1 MTKDKTM
8 NKRILITYATRTSS
22 TSEIAAAVGETL
34 GGRGFSVDVKPVK
47 TNPSL
52 NGYDAIVLGSAIRMG
67 SWLPEMVDFIKAN
80 QFVLNTLPV
89 SLFTVHILNT
99 GDDET
104 SRVARH
110 AYLNNIRPLVKP
122 VDQVFFTGMIDL
134 EKLSLLDRMMVK
146 MVKSP
151 IGDYRDWNKI
161 RGWAEGIL

>member
-1 MTKDKTM
+1 M
-8 NKRILITYATRTSS
+8 NNFLVTYATCSGS
-22 TSEIAAAVGETL
+22 TADIAKRIGETL
-34 GGRGFSVDVKPVK
+34 SARSFMVDVKPVK

-52 NGYDAIVLGSAIRMG
+52 NGYDAIILGSAIRMG

-80 QFVLNTLPV
+80 QFALNTLPV

-110 AYLNNIRPLVKP
+110 AYLSNIRPLVKP
-122 VDQVFFTGMIDL
+122 VDKVFFTGVIDL
-134 EKLSLLDRMMVK
+134 EKLSFLDRMMVK

-161 RGWAEGIL
+161 RDWAEGIL